1 MKFRKIMINT
11 SKKKIIIFFISTLL
25 FLILVFGRNFT
36 GIYLFNYRVGEII
49 VGIQILLTHYI
60 IFSAISNNLKYI
72 HGFFLILFYLKLYY
86 IILDLND
93 FYIFRF
99 SSTLWSFSMFS
110 LGYKYN
116 ISKETYFKILSTSL
130 VLLYILNYIYYP
142 IFFLEFF
149 SAYSDKFDFTKPS
162 DLLLIFCLMNF
173 IAFKT
178 YNFKTFITIFSISSL
193 FYFPIFINQ
202 SRGTFIAI
210 VITSFYITSKLLI
223 KKFNVKSNLL
233 TSLVLVLVLLIFII
247 LFINNL
253 QTSTFSYTQITSKN
267 FSIEFEKINQ
277 NLGLFYFDRGYLTSS
292 DQDINWRL
300 LLWQT
305 TLKDMYQEKLL
316 IYGYPINQELPIFN
330 HPYYKTTNLENFN
343 LHNFIVQ
350 FFAYFGSIG
359 LILLIIFFIEIIK
372 MYYKKYKSL
381 DLAFLIIPVFLVSF
395 FDSSME
401 SVRFPFLFF
410 YSLGLLINS
419 KDL

>member
-1 MKFRKIMINT
+1 M
-11 SKKKIIIFFISTLL
+11 
-25 FLILVFGRNFT
+25 ILVFGRNFT
-36 GIYLFNYRVGEII
+36 GLYIFNYRVGEII

-60 IFSAISNNLKYI
+60 IFSASSKNLKYI
-72 HGFFLILFYLKLYY
+72 HGLLLILFYLKLYY

-116 ISKETYFKILSTSL
+116 INKKTYFKILSISL
-130 VLLYILNYIYYP
+130 MLLFILNYIYYP
-142 IFFLEFF
+142 NFLLEFF

-162 DLLLIFCLMNF
+162 DLLLIFCLTNF
-173 IAFKT
+173 IAFKI
-178 YNFKTFITIFSISSL
+178 YNFKTFITIFSISSF

-210 VITSFYITSKLLI
+210 VITSFYITSNLLI
-223 KKFNVKSNLL
+223 KKFKIKSNLL
-233 TSLVLVLVLLIFII
+233 TPLVLVLVLVIFII
-247 LFINNL
+247 LFINSL
-253 QTSTFSYTQITSKN
+253 QTSTFSNIQIPSKN
-267 FSIEFEKINQ
+267 FSIEFEKIDQ
-277 NLGLFYFDRGYLTSS
+277 NLGLFYLDRGYLISS

-300 LLWQT
+300 VLWQT
-305 TLKDMYQEKLL
+305 TLKDMYKEKLL
-316 IYGYPINQELPIFN
+316 IYGYPINRQLPIFN

-343 LHNFIVQ
+343 LHNFIIQ

-359 LILLIIFFIEIIK
+359 LIILIIFFIEITK